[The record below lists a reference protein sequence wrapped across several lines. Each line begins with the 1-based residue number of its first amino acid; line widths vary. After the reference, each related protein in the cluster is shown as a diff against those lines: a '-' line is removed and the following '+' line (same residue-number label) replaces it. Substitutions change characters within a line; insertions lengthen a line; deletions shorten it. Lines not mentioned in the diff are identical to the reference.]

1 MVIYFEY
8 ETTAPTYNWPNPEQ
22 KETFVVSYVM
32 IVAFHPDLRLNRILV
47 ERSSGHSFQKL
58 ITTDY
63 LTEEQM
69 AFVDVKVIKQLKDAV
84 EHVSKGNCKKSL
96 GQMFSIELYL
106 IKYTLMTGFNRKIK
120 SQHLQLDILQKI
132 TTRKKYLINWA
143 TDKCCLCK
151 FPLNVD
157 LTNPKVPNNEMSCGD
172 FYIMCERKFSRNIC
186 SNEQL
191 KTSPQISTLANYY
204 KTYQKIF

>member
-8 ETTAPTYNWPNPEQ
+8 ETTAPTYNWLNPEQ

-47 ERSSGHSFQKL
+47 EGSSGHSFQKL

-120 SQHLQLDILQKI
+120 SQHLQLDILQKNNYE
-132 TTRKKYLINWA
+132 KKIS
-143 TDKCCLCK
+143 DKLG
-151 FPLNVD
+151 N
-157 LTNPKVPNNEMSCGD
+157 
-172 FYIMCERKFSRNIC
+172 
-186 SNEQL
+186 
-191 KTSPQISTLANYY
+191 
-204 KTYQKIF
+204 